1 MVNRDPI
8 RMDIEER
15 KRIIALRHAAR
26 QRPHLTQ
33 CKEEPAGGGDV
44 RLFRSQHVYLPISSL
59 RYSNAAALGDA
70 LIKAIV
76 SREEALSHR
85 TENLTVH
92 VKNGKPLTAKG
103 AKLLGVPWP

>member
-33 CKEEPAGGGDV
+33 CKEEPAG
-44 RLFRSQHVYLPISSL
+44 RSQHVYLPISSL